1 MIHYKF
7 YLFNIMVTIDNH
19 GNKSYMSMDRILN
32 NVQIEKNQLVFVKQ
46 IKIIKPD
53 KRANFRCKKSIFS

>member
-1 MIHYKF
+1 
-7 YLFNIMVTIDNH
+7 MVTIDNH